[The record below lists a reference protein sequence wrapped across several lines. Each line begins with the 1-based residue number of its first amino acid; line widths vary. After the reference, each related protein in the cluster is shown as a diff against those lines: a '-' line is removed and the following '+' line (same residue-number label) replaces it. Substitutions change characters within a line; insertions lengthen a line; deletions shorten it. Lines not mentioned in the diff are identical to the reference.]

1 MEHTLDSIDKK
12 IIEILQAN
20 ARTPIK
26 DIASEVFL
34 SSPAVSSR
42 IEKMEKAGI
51 ISGYHAQINYLLF
64 GYHIKAFINLE
75 VEPYQKKEF
84 YPFIQAIPNVIE
96 CNCVTGDY
104 AMLIEVAFQTTI
116 ELDHFINEL
125 QHFGRTKTLIVFST
139 SVEHRDVPVVWLY
152 DAHSLVYCITDISPN
167 NLYKFSSAALSSIDV
182 ATATP
187 HSSALQTEN
196 LSCVI

>member
-1 MEHTLDSIDKK
+1 MEPSLDAIDKK
-12 IIEILQAN
+12 IISILQEN

-26 DIASEVFL
+26 DIASAVFL

-42 IEKMEKAGI
+42 IEKMEKAGVI
-51 ISGYHAQINYLLF
+51 AGYHAHINYQLF

-84 YPFIQAIPNVIE
+84 YPFIQSIPNVIE

-104 AMLIEVAFQTTI
+104 AMLIEVAYRTTV

-139 SVEHRDVPVVWLY
+139 SVEHRDVPL
-152 DAHSLVYCITDISPN
+152 
-167 NLYKFSSAALSSIDV
+167 
-182 ATATP
+182 
-187 HSSALQTEN
+187 E
-196 LSCVI
+196 